1 MEQRERGVYKILAT
15 MTGKDAQDVEIQME
29 RSLDRIVRADELI
42 VISESFSHLPPS
54 SDTKTII

>member
-42 VISESFSHLPPS
+42 VISESFSHPPPS
-54 SDTKTII
+54 SDTKTIV